1 MQRCYELHAL
11 QCSLI
16 GSIFYN
22 PSSRRRFT
30 CQLAITDTPM
40 IDVKPPPTAAKPIAH
55 RHSLS
60 VEHAAPEHAN
70 SQLNVGF
77 SIDFQSHY
85 KNPLRSV
92 AEVRH
97 RILDHDVDLG
107 DIPLDI
113 KPMPNPAVE
122 GLKQDGVESPFGSMY
137 DISSFDT
144 FEDCLHVSNQMD
156 SILSY
161 YYSEE
166 GTNTVK
172 IMEIFPLKGEP
183 SAYSGY
189 VPVPIS
195 ERRGLPLSSHNASG
209 MDNGVQDSNIG
220 LPSTPEMKRA
230 ATYAAPL
237 YDAM

>member
-1 MQRCYELHAL
+1 M
-11 QCSLI
+11 
-16 GSIFYN
+16 
-22 PSSRRRFT
+22 SSRHRFT

-40 IDVKPPPTAAKPIAH
+40 VDVKPPPAAVSKPIAH

-60 VEHAAPEHAN
+60 AEHAPEHAN

-122 GLKQDGVESPFGSMY
+122 SVKQDSTESPFGSMY

-166 GTNTVK
+166 GNPNTVK
-172 IMEIFPLKGEP
+172 IMEIFPLKKEQ
-183 SAYSGY
+183 SAHPGY
-189 VPVPIS
+189 VPVPMA
-195 ERRGLPLSSHNASG
+195 ERRGLPLSHNPSG
-209 MDNGVQDSNIG
+209 MDNASSAQDSNIG
-220 LPSTPEMKRA
+220 LPLPEMKRA
-230 ATYAAPL
+230 NTYAASL

>member
-1 MQRCYELHAL
+1 
-11 QCSLI
+11 
-16 GSIFYN
+16 
-22 PSSRRRFT
+22 
-30 CQLAITDTPM
+30 
-40 IDVKPPPTAAKPIAH
+40 
-55 RHSLS
+55 
-60 VEHAAPEHAN
+60 
-70 SQLNVGF
+70 
-77 SIDFQSHY
+77 
-85 KNPLRSV
+85 
-92 AEVRH
+92 
-97 RILDHDVDLG
+97 
-107 DIPLDI
+107 
-113 KPMPNPAVE
+113 MPNPAVE

-189 VPVPIS
+189 VPVPMA
-195 ERRGLPLSSHNASG
+195 ERRGLPLSSHGASG
-209 MDNGVQDSNIG
+209 MDNAVQDSNIG